1 MMGDASVRVLITG
14 GTGLLGQ
21 ALVATADERYRL
33 TLLHR
38 RDYLVRTKDDEQRVL
53 DIVNQNKL
61 IDFVSTHHFDVVI
74 HAAGLANV
82 DYVETHFEE
91 GWQSNVVGTQNVI
104 DLVVKRDMRLVYIST
119 NAVFD
124 GKCAPYEEDDLT
136 NPINRYGHIKVKCEE
151 IVTRMCPEAIIIRP
165 ILMYGWHVPQG
176 RLNPV
181 TWIIDRLQRGEKSHL
196 VTDVYENPLLSYN
209 CAESIWRAI
218 QLKKRGTF
226 HIAGKEVVNRYEF
239 GRLVAELFDLDA
251 SLLHPV
257 NSSFFPT
264 IAPRPHNTSFLTK
277 RMQVELGME
286 PISLSDGLQRMRA
299 VARDSG
305 LH

>member
-1 MMGDASVRVLITG
+1 MLNKKILITG
-14 GTGLLGQ
+14 GTGSLGQ
-21 ALVATADERYRL
+21 MLCKNLKCELIRVYSRDEFKQKHSFQADHIRYILGDVRDKERL
-33 TLLHR
+33 
-38 RDYLVRTKDDEQRVL
+38 DMAMEEI
-53 DIVNQNKL
+53 DIVIHCAALKQ
-61 IDFVSTHHFDVVI
+61 IDT
-74 HAAGLANV
+74 GEYNP
-82 DYVETHFEE
+82 FEFIKT
-91 GWQSNVVGTQNVI
+91 NINGTQNVI

-239 GRLVAELFDLDA
+239 GRLVAESFDLDA
-251 SLLHPV
+251 SLLYPV
-257 NSSFFPT
+257 SSSFFPT

-286 PISLSDGLQRMRA
+286 PISLHDGLQRMRA